1 MNSERLTE
9 QSNVRMTNEFSTRS
23 SFENIHSYRVVMS
36 FLGVVDFNF
45 PDLEGLTNEEVI
57 KFFNARLAE
66 DSDYLT
72 CEIDYYEFSEAWQV
86 KNPKSNKQSMKK
98 LSKRFL
104 IQSAI
109 CEGATV
115 TPLFNQATLDDNII
129 KVHLNA
135 RAMPYLLN
143 AHRTKKGF
151 ISPVPIKYFQLFRST
166 ITAKLFERMLQFVD
180 TGVLIFTIDSLR
192 ELTGTKSLEYK
203 AIKRDVL
210 NKAKSDFESFGFV
223 TKFSINE
230 EKYQRG
236 RKARGVKRV
245 IIHYEMPE
253 ILALKK
259 QNIEKKKITESK

>member
-1 MNSERLTE
+1 MDSERLTE
-9 QSNVRMTNEFSTRS
+9 QSNVRMTNEFSARS

-45 PDLEGLTNEEVI
+45 PDLEGVSNADVI
-57 KFFNARLAE
+57 KYFNCRLAE
-66 DSDYLT
+66 DSEYLS
-72 CEIDYYEFSEAWQV
+72 CEIDYYEFSEAWRV

-98 LSKRFL
+98 LSSRFL

-109 CEGATV
+109 CEGSKLI
-115 TPLFNQATLDDNII
+115 PLFNEATLKDDVI

-151 ISPVPIKYFQLFRST
+151 ISPVPLKYFQLFRST

-180 TGVLIFTIDSLR
+180 TGVLIFSLESLR
-192 ELTGTKSLEYK
+192 ELTGCKSMEYK

-210 NKAKSDFESFGFV
+210 SKAKKDFESFGFV
-223 TKFSINE
+223 TKFSITE
-230 EKYQRG
+230 ERNPRG
-236 RKARGVKRV
+236 RRSRAVKRV

-259 QNIEKKKITESK
+259 KNIQLKNKQ